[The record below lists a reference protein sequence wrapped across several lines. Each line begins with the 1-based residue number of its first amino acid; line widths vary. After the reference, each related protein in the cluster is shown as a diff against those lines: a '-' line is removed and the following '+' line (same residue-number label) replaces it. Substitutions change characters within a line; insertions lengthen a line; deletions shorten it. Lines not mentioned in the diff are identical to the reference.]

1 VQRVY
6 GKESTELGKTDMTT
20 DISTDPNTIPKRVNN
35 SPLIGILLIVLG
47 IIGLALPV
55 FSTLVAET
63 WVAFIL
69 ISAGAAKSV
78 YAFQTRDRGGFIWKL
93 LLGILYVATGI
104 MLFVYPRTGVLTLT
118 LLLGSFLLTEGVF
131 ELILAFRL
139 RPQQNWT
146 WALVNGI
153 LTLLFGAVVL
163 FQWPFNAPWLLGTLV
178 GASVLFT
185 GISRVMLSFDRSST
199 LGQPDST
206 ASA

>member
-1 VQRVY
+1 
-6 GKESTELGKTDMTT
+6 MTT
-20 DISTDPNTIPKRVNN
+20 DVSTETNTLNRRANN
-35 SPLIGILLIVLG
+35 SPLIGIVLIVLG
-47 IIGLALPV
+47 VIGLALPV

-69 ISAGAAKSV
+69 ISAGAAKVV

-93 LLGILYVATGI
+93 LLGILYVATGL
-104 MLFVYPRTGVLTLT
+104 MLFVYPRTGILTLT

-153 LTLLFGAVVL
+153 ATLLFGAVVL
-163 FQWPFNAPWLLGTLV
+163 FQWPFNAPWLIGTLV
-178 GASVLFT
+178 GVSILFS
-185 GISRVMLSFDRSST
+185 GVSRVMLSFDRGSSAMN
-199 LGQPDST
+199 QPDST
-206 ASA
+206 ASV